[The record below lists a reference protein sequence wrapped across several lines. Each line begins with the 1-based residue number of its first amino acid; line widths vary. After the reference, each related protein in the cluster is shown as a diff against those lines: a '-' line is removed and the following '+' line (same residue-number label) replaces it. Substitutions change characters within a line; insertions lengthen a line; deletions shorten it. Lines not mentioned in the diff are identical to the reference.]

1 MQRVG
6 PLDGVVREPPV
17 LAVRSFSR
25 AAGSLAS
32 PVPVQAKRSE
42 PITCAPGRAS
52 SAASALTD
60 RRQSG

>member
-6 PLDGVVREPPV
+6 PLDGVVREPPA

-25 AAGSLAS
+25 AAGGTSS
-32 PVPVQAKRSE
+32 PVPVQANRSD
-42 PITCAPGRAS
+42 PITCTPGRAS